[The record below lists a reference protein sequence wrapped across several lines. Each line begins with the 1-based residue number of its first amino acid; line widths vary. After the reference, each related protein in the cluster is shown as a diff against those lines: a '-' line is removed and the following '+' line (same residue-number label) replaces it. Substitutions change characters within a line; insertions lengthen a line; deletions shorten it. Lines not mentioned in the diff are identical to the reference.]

1 MKKNQNESK
10 KNGNVLRESFPKI
23 ITISKDKTP
32 EFDIEPQSLSF
43 KKFEDIQDWIE
54 RKFYWACFKCPEIV
68 AHLKDMSKQNKNSK
82 NSKSSKEQLQYS
94 FSYTDCFTLHYL
106 ESFIEENNIPYIYL
120 ANEKNWRT
128 INIFY
133 LNSGFISFDAE
144 LLKFKEQ
151 LVQLKSDFLKY
162 ANSTNNPFKGK
173 INFDVK
179 CSCFVTAVDVDT
191 YCKSFTFK
199 VDVIAWPVVE

>member
-1 MKKNQNESK
+1 MKNNQVESK
-10 KNGNVLRESFPKI
+10 NKTLSLPKI

-43 KKFEDIQDWIE
+43 KKFENIQDWIE

-68 AHLKDMSKQNKNSK
+68 AHLKDMSIHSK
-82 NSKSSKEQLQYS
+82 NSKSSKKQLQFS
-94 FSYTDCFTLHYL
+94 FSYADFFTLHYL
-106 ESFIEENNIPYIYL
+106 DSFIQENNIPYMYL

-128 INIFY
+128 INIYY
-133 LNSGFISFDAE
+133 LNSGFISYDAE
-144 LLKFKEQ
+144 LLKFKNQ
-151 LVQLKSDFLKY
+151 LVQLKSDFFKY
-162 ANSTNNPFKGK
+162 ANSTDNPFKGK

-179 CSCFVTAVDVDT
+179 CSCFVTAVDVDA

>member
-1 MKKNQNESK
+1 MKNNQVESK
-10 KNGNVLRESFPKI
+10 NKTLSLPKI
-23 ITISKDKTP
+23 IPISKDKTP

-43 KKFEDIQDWIE
+43 KKFENIQDWIK

-68 AHLKDMSKQNKNSK
+68 AHLKDMSKYSQRSK
-82 NSKSSKEQLQYS
+82 KSKSSKEQLQYS
-94 FSYTDCFTLHYL
+94 FSYTDFFTLHYL
-106 ESFIEENNIPYIYL
+106 DSFIQENNIPYIYL

-128 INIFY
+128 INIYY

-144 LLKFKEQ
+144 LLKFKKQ
-151 LVQLKSDFLKY
+151 LEQLKSDFLKY
-162 ANSTNNPFKGK
+162 ANSTDNPFKGK